1 MMKTGGDELQSNQF
15 FLLMQQLI
23 TITLN
28 NILVLT
34 IEVQDSNIYSKHS

>member
-1 MMKTGGDELQSNQF
+1 MKTVGDELQSNQF